1 MLRLLGRPDPELLEA
16 ALEPAHTQAIQERA
30 KEESPDAV
38 LAGAFSICLEAHE
51 LWQQLGTRERA
62 QVRGFSLQLLGLAAD
77 QTLCLERAIAAHV
90 TLSAEHSLAMARLR
104 ELVPRGA
111 LLCEQAGRVLE
122 RVAGEPK
129 PADDSP
135 AVPNTT
141 FALAESLHR
150 LARAGQELLGSTNVA
165 VRRRALL
172 YGETRHFS
180 TASPRPAWSS
190 PASTRSVP
198 GRGRWKPSRRA
209 LDHAQRATFL
219 LVSQN
224 RRRVRRG
231 ARLDPRITRFQVLRQ
246 ERISRATS
254 VRRPFE
260 LPPARKA
267 HVVVLKMTAPRRRVR
282 DLGDLDASG
291 VIRKRSKPPLR

>member
-16 ALEPAHTQAIQERA
+16 ALEPAHAQAIQDRA

-38 LAGAFSICLEAHE
+38 LGAAFSICLEAHE

-90 TLSAEHSLAMARLR
+90 TLSAEHSLAVARLK

-111 LLCEQAGRVLE
+111 LLCAQAGRVLE

-129 PADDSP
+129 PVDDSP

-150 LARAGQELLGSTNVA
+150 LAHAGQELLRSTNVA
-165 VRRRALL
+165 IRRRALL
-172 YGETRHFS
+172 YGLNEGFLVGIANEKACGTGPLET
-180 TASPRPAWSS
+180 
-190 PASTRSVP
+190 
-198 GRGRWKPSRRA
+198 SRRA

-219 LVSQN
+219 LVAQI
-224 RRRVRRG
+224 
-231 ARLDPRITRFQVLRQ
+231 ADAFAAAHRLDPRIAALPSASARKNL
-246 ERISRATS
+246 EATS

-267 HVVVLKMTAPRRRVR
+267 HVVVLKMTAPSRRMR
-282 DLGDLDASG
+282 DLGDLGASG